1 MVVSLH
7 NTILEI
13 KNRAVQHQFDV
24 LLVFMFDR
32 IGRRDDETPF
42 VVQWFV
48 QQGIGEQMRWTSY
61 EQWLPQ
67 KGHYNL
73 QNLNTFLIEK

>member
-7 NTILEI
+7 NAILEI

-67 KGHYNL
+67 KEHYNL
-73 QNLNTFLIEK
+73 QNLNIFLIE